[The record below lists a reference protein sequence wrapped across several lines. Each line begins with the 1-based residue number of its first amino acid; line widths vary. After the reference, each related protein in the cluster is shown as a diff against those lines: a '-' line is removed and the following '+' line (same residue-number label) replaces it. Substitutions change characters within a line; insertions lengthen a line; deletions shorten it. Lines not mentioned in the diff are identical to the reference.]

1 MIATSIFSTIAAVIS
16 ARAHFPK
23 TPLKEARDRAASLG
37 LLLTDASRS
46 FVSKP
51 RSFSVV
57 GLPKIS
63 VIAFAAVQ
71 PTA

>member
-1 MIATSIFSTIAAVIS
+1 MIATSIIGTTANVSSRT
-16 ARAHFPK
+16 HFPK
-23 TPLKEARDRAASLG
+23 TPLREARDRAASLG
-37 LLLTDASRS
+37 LLLSDASRS